1 MTTQLQADLPAR
13 KDIDSPAAFASGW
26 GLALHPQ
33 GCSHC
38 GAAFLAADDSSETC
52 PACHATQ
59 LEPQPVRLRPEPPE
73 LVLPSTVPREQ
84 LVERIESWLVQ
95 VRLRPKD
102 LNSTLILGRLKPGF
116 LPLWL
121 VDGELQANWR
131 AEVGYDYEVASA
143 QESFEGGEWRS
154 HKITE
159 ARIRWEPRAGTLIG
173 SYSNRLVPALADHAK
188 IQQALGEFD
197 YSAFSAYKP
206 ELLAGGAVRVPDLP
220 PDEVWHLAE
229 PVFERAAGE
238 DCRRAS
244 DGQHIRALELEAEY
258 SALNWT
264 QMLVPVFSSEYRDDE
279 GHVIPIL
286 INGQTGKVDGVL
298 RASQR
303 KGWVWSG
310 GLAIIAIAFFILG
323 ALAALIGV
331 VAPPLLAVAAVFF
344 VVSLVVGVV
353 AAIPAIYV
361 WRWNARH
368 AL

>member
-1 MTTQLQADLPAR
+1 MTTQPQADLPAR

-38 GAAFLAADDSSETC
+38 GAAFLVTDDSSVTC
-52 PACHATQ
+52 PLCHAAH
-59 LEPQPVRLRPEPPE
+59 LEAQPVRLRPEPPE
-73 LVLPSTVPREQ
+73 LVLPPTVSREQ
-84 LVERIESWLVQ
+84 LAEHIERWLVQ
-95 VRLRPKD
+95 VRLRPED
-102 LNSTLILGRLKPGF
+102 LNSTSILGRLKPGF

-121 VDGELQANWR
+121 VDGEVQASWR
-131 AEVGYDYEVASA
+131 AEIGYDYKVASA
-143 QESFEGGEWRS
+143 QESYESGEWRS
-154 HKITE
+154 HKVTE
-159 ARIRWEPRAGTLIG
+159 ARIRWEPRAGTLKR
-173 SYSNRLVPALADHAK
+173 SYSNRLTPALADYAK
-188 IQQALGEFD
+188 IQHALGEFD
-197 YSAFSAYKP
+197 FSAFTAYKP

-229 PVFERAAGE
+229 PVFEKATAE
-238 DCRRAS
+238 DCQRAS
-244 DGQHIRALELEAEY
+244 DGQYIRELELEAEY

-286 INGQTGKVDGVL
+286 INGQTGKLDGAL

-323 ALAALIGV
+323 ALAALLGV
-331 VAPPLLAVAAVFF
+331 VAPPVLAVASVFI
-344 VVSLVVGVV
+344 VVSLIVGVV
-353 AAIPAIYV
+353 AAIPATYV

-368 AL
+368 PV